1 LAKPPPKALGFAGST
16 LRQPSPNSLQRALF
30 AASLFPLRQE
40 IRVMFSLIAR
50 ATSLFERIPGDLIAI
65 VARIGIAS
73 TFLRSGLLKV
83 DGWSNGNTLALF
95 TDEYKL
101 PLIPP
106 EIAATMATAA
116 ELSMP
121 VFILAGFFTRFAALA
136 LLVMTLTIEIFVYPN
151 AFDTHGLWAAALLY
165 LMKYGPGILSLD
177 NFVSALRG
185 NFPGQ
190 TKSSS
195 SMA

>member
-1 LAKPPPKALGFAGST
+1 
-16 LRQPSPNSLQRALF
+16 
-30 AASLFPLRQE
+30 
-40 IRVMFSLIAR
+40 MFSLIAK
-50 ATSLFERIPGDLIAI
+50 ATALFERIPGDLIAI
-65 VARIGIAS
+65 IARIGIAT

-83 DGWSNGNTLALF
+83 DGWSNGNTPALF

-106 EIAATMATAA
+106 GIAATMATAA

-136 LLVMTLTIEIFVYPN
+136 LLIMTLVIEIFVYPN
-151 AFDTHGLWAAALLY
+151 AFDTHGVWAAALLY
-165 LMKYGPGILSLD
+165 LMKYGPGVASLD

-185 NFPGQ
+185 NFPGRTQ
-190 TKSSS
+190 SGASV
-195 SMA
+195 A

>member
-1 LAKPPPKALGFAGST
+1 MLSLIGKAT
-16 LRQPSPNSLQRALF
+16 ALF
-30 AASLFPLRQE
+30 E
-40 IRVMFSLIAR
+40 K
-50 ATSLFERIPGDLIAI
+50 IPGDLIAI
-65 VARIGIAS
+65 IARIGIAT
-73 TFLRSGLLKV
+73 TFLRSGLLKL

-136 LLVMTLTIEIFVYPN
+136 LLGMTLTIEIFVYPN
-151 AFDTHGLWAAALLY
+151 AFDTHGLWGAALLY

-177 NFVSALRG
+177 RLMGALRG
-185 NFPGQ
+185 RASAP
-190 TKSSS
+190 SL
-195 SMA
+195 A

>member
-1 LAKPPPKALGFAGST
+1 
-16 LRQPSPNSLQRALF
+16 
-30 AASLFPLRQE
+30 
-40 IRVMFSLIAR
+40 MFSLISR

-65 VARIGIAS
+65 VARIGIAT

-116 ELSMP
+116 ELSLP

-136 LLVMTLTIEIFVYPN
+136 LLVMTLVIEIFVYPN
-151 AFDTHGLWAAALLY
+151 AFDTHGVWAAALLY
-165 LMKYGPGILSLD
+165 LMKVGAVFTVKR
-177 NFVSALRG
+177 NAVLR
-185 NFPGQ
+185 
-190 TKSSS
+190 
-195 SMA
+195 